1 MDNRHYRVKTENVNR
16 LITSQYLF
24 VVLRMYLL
32 LISLFIDL
40 LFRVSICISFIYVL
54 ILFTPVILLC
64 IIFLLILTHFLVT
77 DHHNN
82 KIYCYFCA
90 ISTVLL
96 NAIILSSTCLYFL
109 VWYFSLLCGYL
120 VFFSFMWSFG
130 IFLFYV
136 VIWYFSLLC
145 GYLLNVRAILLLKI
159 RDFVTFLVYFVKA
172 L

>member
-1 MDNRHYRVKTENVNR
+1 MFDHFVDNRHYRVKTENVNR
-16 LITSQYLF
+16 LITSLYLF

-54 ILFTPVILLC
+54 ILSTPVIFLC

-77 DHHNN
+77 DQHNN
-82 KIYCYFCA
+82 KICYFCA

-120 VFFSFMWSFG
+120 VFFSFMW
-130 IFLFYV
+130 LFT
-136 VIWYFSLLC
+136 WCESHLTSKNWGFCNFSCVFCQSTLVS
-145 GYLLNVRAILLLKI
+145 NQLK
-159 RDFVTFLVYFVKA
+159 RR
-172 L
+172 

>member
-16 LITSQYLF
+16 LITSLYLF

-54 ILFTPVILLC
+54 ILSTPVIFLC

-77 DHHNN
+77 DQHNN
-82 KIYCYFCA
+82 KICYFCA

-120 VFFSFMWSFG
+120 VFFSFMWLLG

-145 GYLLNVRAILLLKI
+145 GYLLDVRAILLLKI
-159 RDFVTFLVYFVKA
+159 GDFVIFLVYFVKA